1 MTALDDRW
9 AMAVDMTASVSRSN
23 ARRSKNKF
31 EFISAMS
38 SLHHKNII
46 TTIMISHHGKNRRVN
61 FQVLNLLRKIDNIR
75 LHRRPLVA
83 NVHLLQLTE
92 ILKSLHQ
99 LLIVS
104 RHHHNVSDALLQILS
119 LVDLVHQLLLPPGLL
134 IRVGRVLDRNKSL
147 ARQILASTNDAYLFH
162 HKVRQTFSLRY
173 TNVARVLFAKKNVL
187 FEQIRIGVGVESLQ
201 QYRVVDRTS
210 VGRFDDLY
218 RLNWPIAGKNVDEIR
233 QRIGD
238 DIALCDLITRH
249 GSWSSVSG
257 RAVKTSR
264 LAEIFALLFAKC

>member
-38 SLHHKNII
+38 YTSQQHK
-46 TTIMISHHGKNRRVN
+46 TIMISHHGKNRRVN

-210 VGRFDDLY
+210 VGRFDDLD
-218 RLNWPIAGKNVDEIR
+218 RFNGPIAGKYVDEIR